1 MNRLNPAYIAL
12 FLAVILIVVIWQ
24 DRKFQ
29 KVIEVQQERLYQLEQ
44 VGQKVA
50 ALKNY
55 WDKKNQ
61 KKRVEDFIRFAK
73 KFIKKQDQRGNR
85 VHLYL
90 DGMDAKNADRVADK
104 LLNSFI
110 KVKSIKIDRKNKEQI
125 SMEMELA
132 F

>member
-29 KVIEVQQERLYQLEQ
+29 KAIEVQQERLYQLEQ

-73 KFIKKQDQRGNR
+73 KFIKKKDQRGNR

-90 DGMDAKNADRVADK
+90 DGMDAKNADRIADK

-110 KVKSIKIDRKNKEQI
+110 KVKSIKVDRKNKEQI